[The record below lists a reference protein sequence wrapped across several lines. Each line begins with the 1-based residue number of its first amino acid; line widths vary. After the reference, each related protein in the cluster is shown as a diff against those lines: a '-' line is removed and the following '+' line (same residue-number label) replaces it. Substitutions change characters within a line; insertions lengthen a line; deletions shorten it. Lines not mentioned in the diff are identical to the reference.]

1 MNPAWRVALIAFV
14 AALGADAVAAP
25 PPTLSAFADGPVR
38 PEDFAWARGAFEDAN
53 PTDRAAWAALRSQSE
68 TGVQVRREAVRQGL
82 RAQGIEAPDLPQQ
95 CFGEELCQLISSI
108 TNRGPALRR
117 WADFEAA
124 FGEGRAPFMAYRAAL
139 KAVDTR
145 LSALMPETAYL
156 ADRLKSWT
164 VLDQA
169 WRTLTPETFGNLSPA
184 AVELVQLLG
193 DLQGCAVDQANL
205 SRLKAVV
212 DEDGWPTIGKV
223 GAEASGSAWLL
234 AQHADEDPVFQLR
247 TLKLMEPLVGPG
259 EVSARNHAYLHD
271 RVMLKLVGKQRYGTQ
286 MWCVNGKFAP
296 RPLEHPDRLE
306 DLRRGAGLGPMQDY
320 LNRFPPSC

>member
-1 MNPAWRVALIAFV
+1 MGAAVRVALITFV
-14 AALGADAVAAP
+14 SAPDADAAAAP
-25 PPTLSAFADGPVR
+25 PPALSVLADSPVR

-53 PTDRAAWAALRSQSE
+53 PTDRAAWAALKSQSE
-68 TGVQVRREAVRQGL
+68 TGVRARRESVLQAL
-82 RAQGIEAPDLPQQ
+82 RAQGIEAPDLPDQ

-124 FGEGRAPFMAYRAAL
+124 FGEARATFMAYRAAL
-139 KAVDTR
+139 KAVDER
-145 LSALMPETAYL
+145 LSALFPETAPL
-156 ADRLKSWT
+156 ADRLKHWT

-169 WRTLTPETFGNLSPA
+169 WRTLTPETFGDLSPA
-184 AVELVQLLG
+184 AAELVQLLG
-193 DLQGCAVDQANL
+193 DLQGRAVDQTNL

-212 DEDGWPTIGKV
+212 DGDGWPTISKV

-234 AQHADEDPVFQLR
+234 AQHADEDPLFQLR
-247 TLKLMEPLVGPG
+247 TLKLMEPLVAQG

-271 RVMLKLVGKQRYGTQ
+271 RVMLKLMGKQRYGTQ

-296 RPLEHPDRLE
+296 RPLEQPDRLE
-306 DLRRGAGLGPMQDY
+306 DLRRGAGLGPMHDY
-320 LNRFPPSC
+320 LKRFPPGC

>member
-1 MNPAWRVALIAFV
+1 MFAFAVALA
-14 AALGADAVAAP
+14 GEAVAAP
-25 PPTLSAFADGPVR
+25 PPTLSALADGPVR
-38 PEDFAWARGAFEDAN
+38 PEDFAWAKGAFDDAS
-53 PTDRAAWAALRSQSE
+53 PADRAAWAALMSRSE
-68 TGVQVRREAVRQGL
+68 MGVEVRRESVRQRL
-82 RAQGIEAPDLPQQ
+82 RAQGIEAPDLRQE
-95 CFGEELCQLISSI
+95 CLGEELCQLISSI

-139 KAVDTR
+139 KAVDSR
-145 LSALMPETAYL
+145 MAVLVRETAPL
-156 ADRLKSWT
+156 ADRLRFWT

-193 DLQGCAVDQANL
+193 DLQGRAVDQANL

-212 DEDGWPTIGKV
+212 DKDGWPTIGKV

-247 TLKLMEPLVGPG
+247 ALKLMEPLVGPG

-286 MWCVNGKFAP
+286 VWCANGKFAP

-306 DLRRGAGLGPMQDY
+306 ALRQDAGLGPMQDY
-320 LNRFPPSC
+320 LSRFPSSC